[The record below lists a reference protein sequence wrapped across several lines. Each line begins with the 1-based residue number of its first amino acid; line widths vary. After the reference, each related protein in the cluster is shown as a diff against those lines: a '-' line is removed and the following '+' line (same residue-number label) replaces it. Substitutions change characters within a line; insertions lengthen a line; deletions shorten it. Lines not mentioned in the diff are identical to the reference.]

1 MLALR
6 SSPPS
11 SSAARYL
18 GSPPTSSN
26 KPSSVSVAPL
36 VVMVYLREVV
46 GFTTKSACSPD
57 RSSSG
62 IDSNGESDLVLPV
75 APGYQRSIQALS
87 DAESS
92 RADGSPF
99 TS

>member
-6 SSPPS
+6 SSPAS
-11 SSAARYL
+11 SSALKYF

-36 VVMVYLREVV
+36 VVMVYLRDV
-46 GFTTKSACSPD
+46 GGLTTKSACSPA
-57 RSSSG
+57 RSSSAT
-62 IDSNGESDLVLPV
+62 DSNGTSALGAAAP
-75 APGYQRSIQALS
+75 PGYQRAIHALS
-87 DAESS
+87 DADSVLGGM
-92 RADGSPF
+92 RPF